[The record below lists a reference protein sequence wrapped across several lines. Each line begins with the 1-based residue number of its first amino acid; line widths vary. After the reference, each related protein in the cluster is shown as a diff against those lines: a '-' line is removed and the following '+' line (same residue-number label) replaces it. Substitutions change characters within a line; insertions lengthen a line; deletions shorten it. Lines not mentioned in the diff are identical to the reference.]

1 MKEHVLLNFKDGEV
15 SVKPAVP
22 GAKTKVNG
30 LPLTGERVLKNNDR
44 LLFGEC
50 FYMSNSVRVN
60 VLPNRKSIKICKGES
75 CSAEGSR

>member
-44 LLFGEC
+44 LLFGESC
-50 FYMSNSVRVN
+50 CILN
-60 VLPNRKSIKICKGES
+60 VFCEQGLT
-75 CSAEGSR
+75 

>member
-1 MKEHVLLNFKDGEV
+1 MFHLHSELYEYLLFSIMKEHVLLNFKDGEV

-44 LLFGEC
+44 LLFGELC
-50 FYMSNSVRVN
+50 L
-60 VLPNRKSIKICKGES
+60 VLNG
-75 CSAEGSR
+75 